1 MQARLPERSG
11 STSPLACLP
20 AHYITALPHAS
31 HPPPN
36 PLLQT
41 TVSPLSH
48 LSTTS
53 LHYNTKKVCRLRRL
67 TDYTRPNRLPTDP
80 VRRLRRRTA
89 TDHTT
94 TLPCRGVVLRASPM
108 PPGLS
113 RAVLHPRCAR
123 ARPAPSPAWL
133 VMSSVLD
140 DPTLPESSPL
150 RGSPI
155 PVLYGASGLCH
166 AVPMQD
172 RDVTPSPPAHPTR
185 NGGLQCQRWLHAPN
199 APGWHC
205 GCGAASFQPPSP
217 AAVPGGPDKDHA
229 SKAVMVFASC
239 PALSRLPCGT
249 RTASIPIACASG
261 TQACAPGHPDK
272 SGFHGVEHPA
282 SSLRTARVAV
292 RRGFRLRKPER
303 SEARGGDASQ
313 QPGNLDLFLSSTG
326 SPTGSFQ
333 QQQIRPSG
341 PYTRRHACQV
351 VALGE
356 DWSRRST
363 SCEGGRRVNSHP
375 QDRLRRSTRGTKA
388 TLQYPD
394 VCFARI
400 LVAPP
405 VTHIAAL
412 ARYNRPMK

>member
-1 MQARLPERSG
+1 MLRIAMQARLPERSG

-53 LHYNTKKVCRLRRL
+53 LHYNTKKVSRLRRL

-217 AAVPGGPDKDHA
+217 AAVPGGPDTGHA
-229 SKAVMVFASC
+229 SRAVMSCASC
-239 PALSRLPCGT
+239 PGALAPSMRHTHRVNPDRVRIGNAGLCAGSPRQVGVPRC
-249 RTASIPIACASG
+249 RASG
-261 TQACAPGHPDK
+261 FVTANGEGSRSQRL
-272 SGFHGVEHPA
+272 SPA
-282 SSLRTARVAV
+282 KART
-292 RRGFRLRKPER
+292 K
-303 SEARGGDASQ
+303 
-313 QPGNLDLFLSSTG
+313 
-326 SPTGSFQ
+326 
-333 QQQIRPSG
+333 
-341 PYTRRHACQV
+341 
-351 VALGE
+351 
-356 DWSRRST
+356 
-363 SCEGGRRVNSHP
+363 
-375 QDRLRRSTRGTKA
+375 
-388 TLQYPD
+388 
-394 VCFARI
+394 
-400 LVAPP
+400 
-405 VTHIAAL
+405 
-412 ARYNRPMK
+412 

>member
-1 MQARLPERSG
+1 MIQRFLSPRRFAARPSPCYTAPPAYVMPSRCKIGTSRQALRLIPR
-11 STSPLACLP
+11 AM
-20 AHYITALPHAS
+20 
-31 HPPPN
+31 
-36 PLLQT
+36 
-41 TVSPLSH
+41 V
-48 LSTTS
+48 
-53 LHYNTKKVCRLRRL
+53 VCNANAGC
-67 TDYTRPNRLPTDP
+67 TR
-80 VRRLRRRTA
+80 
-89 TDHTT
+89 
-94 TLPCRGVVLRASPM
+94 PM
-108 PPGLS
+108 PPAGT
-113 RAVLHPRCAR
+113 AAAEQPR
-123 ARPAPSPAWL
+123 S
-133 VMSSVLD
+133 
-140 DPTLPESSPL
+140 
-150 RGSPI
+150 
-155 PVLYGASGLCH
+155 
-166 AVPMQD
+166 
-172 RDVTPSPPAHPTR
+172 SPPAP
-185 NGGLQCQRWLHAPN
+185 
-199 APGWHC
+199 
-205 GCGAASFQPPSP
+205 PPSP
-217 AAVPGGPDKDHA
+217 AAPTQATPA
-229 SKAVMVFASC
+229 ELSC
-239 PALSRLPCGT
+239 PVLPAPALSRLPCGT